1 MTSYRNLRIVLIL
14 FSFLLIQN
22 CQMSSQE
29 KMGKLS
35 EVEQMYDQQRYTD
48 AMNIAR
54 FNLNKDP
61 KDLASI
67 ATVWKVQVLQE
78 AKSLDYAQQ
87 FYEQA
92 KERVREYGPGLI
104 PYMGRGLLGD
114 HYNTVRLFCLYAL
127 DEFDD
132 STATQLIARV
142 FEPDYTLGDKASN
155 VTLEFIR
162 GEAAT
167 VLANR
172 RYKPAFEGI
181 AALLKSEDT
190 DTRIK
195 AVSALG
201 FIGDQRAI
209 PLLEELAKESLTKKD
224 IVWMAIMADSS
235 IARIKRSQ

>member
-1 MTSYRNLRIVLIL
+1 MTRYRNLQFILIL
-14 FSFLLIQN
+14 FSFLLFQG

-35 EVEQMYDQQRYTD
+35 EVEQMYVQQRYTD
-48 AMNIAR
+48 AMNVAR

-78 AKSLDYAQQ
+78 AKTLDYAQQ

-104 PYMGRGLLGD
+104 PYMGRGLQGD

-127 DEFDD
+127 GEFDD
-132 STATQLIARV
+132 STATQLIASV

-155 VTLEFIR
+155 VTLDFIR

-167 VLANR
+167 ALANR
-172 RYKPAFEGI
+172 HYKPAFEGI

-209 PLLEELAKESLTKKD
+209 PLLEELAKESLTQKD
-224 IVWMAIMADSS
+224 IAWMAIMADSS
-235 IARIKRSQ
+235 IARIKRQ